1 MFFSALLKRQLPTQS
16 GHWLIWE
23 KLGLY
28 WLTTKKWINL
38 LGHLGS
44 ADDTKEHREIIWR
57 RLLLDQ
63 KRWWQICTFRIYIS
77 KQGNSRSYF
86 YGGLITTTIYSE
98 STEDIPSGIEVK
110 DYALLHIKCC
120 RENDTPI
127 VGNLS
132 EKLSAGN
139 IDRIKL
145 DIADMSMGSK

>member
-1 MFFSALLKRQLPTQS
+1 MIPKSTAKLSEGGYCWIKR
-16 GHWLIWE
+16 
-23 KLGLY
+23 
-28 WLTTKKWINL
+28 
-38 LGHLGS
+38 
-44 ADDTKEHREIIWR
+44 DDGKYVP
-57 RLLLDQ
+57 
-63 KRWWQICTFRIYIS
+63 FVYIS